1 MPVRRPVRQQLRAAA
16 RWSRDDEMPTLPDMS
31 SVSARA
37 LGRLVADISSG
48 AGNEVLSSSLA
59 AVVRYSRPR
68 ELELHLHENDLQVNG
83 LTCGRDDAP
92 ELATLADVL
101 VRHHLSGLTLQM
113 GVTPRE
119 LLQLA
124 ALLAGPVPE
133 PGSPSIAA
141 AARALGF
148 WHIIVHTSEDAAGVD
163 AGPDAHASGD
173 GAAALAAIAPSA
185 SVDSATERSHALV
198 TRLDEAVTRDDADAV
213 GRCLSEARRAELAAA
228 QSGHADAAA
237 IAEVW
242 SDCLTQLA
250 VPHALRLVAGLV
262 LDDTFPQG
270 EARAILQR
278 AGDAGTLA
286 LFQLLSASDSMVHR
300 RSLFDAIVQ
309 SATGVPVLVAHLA
322 HERWFVVR
330 NAVCL
335 LGAMHATTAEGA
347 LIETLS
353 HDDDRV
359 RTAAATALLQL
370 GTVSGHRA
378 LERAIHDSSSD
389 VRRRALRAL
398 LRDEALARSATL
410 LSEALDLERDGDVQL
425 DVVASLKAIG
435 TPHAIRQL
443 VRLCG
448 TTGQIAR
455 APAVRRAALEAL
467 VTLRPSVAAPLVRRY
482 AQDRDPEIRAH
493 ARGLLPRV
501 NSAA

>member
-1 MPVRRPVRQQLRAAA
+1 
-16 RWSRDDEMPTLPDMS
+16 MPTLPDMS
-31 SVSARA
+31 FVSARA

-48 AGNEVLSSSLA
+48 AGNEALSSSLA

-68 ELELHLHENDLQVNG
+68 ELELHLHENELHANG
-83 LTCGRDDAP
+83 LTCARDDAP

-101 VRHHLSGLTLQM
+101 VRHRLAGLTLQM

-124 ALLAGPVPE
+124 ALLAGPVAE
-133 PGSPSIAA
+133 PGTPSIAA

-148 WHIIVHTSEDAAGVD
+148 WHVMVHTSEDGTEDRTAAD
-163 AGPDAHASGD
+163 AAPPGD
-173 GAAALAAIAPSA
+173 GPAALASIAPTT
-185 SVDSATERSHALV
+185 SVDAATERSLALIAL
-198 TRLDEAVTRDDADAV
+198 LDQAVTQDDANAV
-213 GRCLSEARRAELAAA
+213 GRLLSEARRAELAAS
-228 QSGHADAAA
+228 QSGHPDAAA
-237 IAEVW
+237 ITTVW
-242 SDCLTQLA
+242 GDCLAQLA

-262 LDDTFPQG
+262 LDDAFPRD

-300 RSLFDAIVQ
+300 RSLFDAIVWC
-309 SATGVPVLVAHLA
+309 ATGVPVLVAHLA

-347 LIETLS
+347 LIQTMS

-425 DVVASLKAIG
+425 DVVASLKQIG
-435 TPHAIRQL
+435 TPHAIKQL

-467 VTLRPSVAAPLVRRY
+467 VRLRPSVAAPLVRRY

-493 ARGLLPRV
+493 AQGLLLRV
-501 NSAA
+501 NAAA